1 MTLLYL
7 YQYFGTPNGGWST
20 RVYEMCKR
28 WVQQGHNVTV
38 LTTPYD
44 KSDIRATKFIEHQHY
59 DGIHVIVVNLVQSN
73 KHSLIRRMYTF
84 CMFSLISIYFV
95 LRLKYDAVIASSGP
109 ITIGIPGI
117 IAARIRRKPLVFEVR
132 DLWPRG
138 AVELQI
144 LKNTTLIKI
153 AFFFERLCYTSSKLI
168 VACSQGM
175 ADDILRRYPAA
186 NVIIVSNACD
196 IELFQRPVNF
206 NVPSFVNNRSIILY
220 TGSIGLMDDC
230 SQIIEGARILAEQS
244 FDKAVIVFL
253 GEGAERKKLEE
264 KTKSLGLN
272 NVFFLGL
279 IPKTEVIGWLQK
291 ATATLV
297 VFKNVPVLD
306 TSSPN
311 KFFDSLAT
319 GIPVIQTTGGWLRK
333 LIEQSNAGINVEANN
348 PLSMADAIREI
359 CNNAEFRNKA
369 AENAKQLAKARFDRD
384 SLAKHMID
392 EISHV
397 IKKK

>member
-1 MTLLYL
+1 MNILYL

-28 WVQQGHNVTV
+28 WVQQGNNVTV

-109 ITIGIPGI
+109 ITIGIPGV

-153 AFFFERLCYTSSKLI
+153 AFFFERLCYASSKLI

-175 ADDILRRYPAA
+175 ADDILRRYPSSK
-186 NVIIVSNACD
+186 VIIVPNACD
-196 IELFQRPVNF
+196 IELFQRAVDF
-206 NVPSFVNNRSIILY
+206 KIPSFVNNRSIILY

-230 SQIIEGARILAEQS
+230 SQIIEGARVLAEQS
-244 FDKAVIVFL
+244 FEKAVIIFL
-253 GEGAERKKLEE
+253 GEGAERKMLEE
-264 KTKSLGLN
+264 KTRSLGLS

-279 IPKTEVIGWLQK
+279 VPKTEVIGWLQK

-311 KFFDSLAT
+311 KFFDSLAA
-319 GIPVIQTTGGWLRK
+319 GIPVIQTTKGWLRDV
-333 LIEQSNAGINVEANN
+333 IEQSRAGINVQVNN
-348 PLSMADAIREI
+348 PSSMAAAIQQI
-359 CNNAEFRNKA
+359 CSDVNFRNSA
-369 AENAKQLAKARFDRD
+369 AENAQQLAKQKFDRD
-384 SLAKHMID
+384 ILARYMVD
-392 EISHV
+392 EINNV
-397 IKKK
+397 IK